1 MCTHRTWRD
10 AARAQRA
17 AATRLPASLAE
28 KEDDDGDDG
37 DDDDTGN
44 SHSCLRNTG
53 HHLPRPK
60 AHDEK
65 DSCWR
70 PSRSQS
76 YRPCLRNAAD
86 DVGNTADN
94 AADDVGK
101 TADDV
106 AGAVTGKPPSC
117 GGRRV
122 LLQAEPSLPVSAGR
136 ETTCLRLPHAHLPA
150 TSQQPLVTRSDVTQV
165 KTRRQRHPRQNVTSA
180 SPKSGRDDTI

>member
-28 KEDDDGDDG
+28 KEDDDGDDE
-37 DDDDTGN
+37 DDDDTDN
-44 SHSCLRNTG
+44 SHSYLRNSD
-53 HHLPRPK
+53 HHFPRPK

-70 PSRSQS
+70 LSRSQS
-76 YRPCLRNAAD
+76 SRPCLGNAAD

-94 AADDVGK
+94 TADDVGK

-106 AGAVTGKPPSC
+106 AGAVTEKPPSDGL
-117 GGRRV
+117 GGGGCRV
-122 LLQAEPSLPVSAGR
+122 LLQAEPSPPVSAVR
-136 ETTCLRLPHAHLPA
+136 ETACLRLPHAHLPA
-150 TSQQPLVTRSDVTQV
+150 TSQQPLMTRSDVTQF
-165 KTRRQRHPRQNVTSA
+165 KT
-180 SPKSGRDDTI
+180 